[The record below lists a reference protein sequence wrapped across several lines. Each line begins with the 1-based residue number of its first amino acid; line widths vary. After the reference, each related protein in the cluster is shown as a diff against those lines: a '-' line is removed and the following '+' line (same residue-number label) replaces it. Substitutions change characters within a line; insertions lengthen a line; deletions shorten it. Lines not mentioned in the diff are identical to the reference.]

1 MRPYKIM
8 YDSSKHHRRS
18 VRLEGHDYASAGWY
32 FLTICAARRGEI
44 FGRVVDN
51 GVVLNRFGRIIQ
63 EQWSRVGA
71 MREEVTLDEWIVMP
85 DHLHAIV
92 AIQHSAPQ
100 DETISPRA
108 ARSLASLVA
117 GFKSAVTSRINT
129 VREQRTQV
137 WQRNYWEHI
146 IRDERDLNN
155 TRRYILENPQRWT
168 IRNMNQ
174 P

>member
-1 MRPYKIM
+1 MPFDRRN
-8 YDSSKHHRRS
+8 HHRQS
-18 VRLEGHDYASAGWY
+18 IRLRDYDYTLPNLY
-32 FLTICAARRGEI
+32 F
-44 FGRVVDN
+44 
-51 GVVLNRFGRIIQ
+51 
-63 EQWSRVGA
+63 
-71 MREEVTLDEWIVMP
+71 VTLCTYARHPLFDEPHARHIAKQHWESMPYRFDYITLDAWIVMP